1 MDLKRPGSWLR
12 QILNVSG
19 VIIVILGLV
28 AVATYNASSQKR
40 ELPNFNLPKSLLFQ
54 YRDDEGN
61 AVLSAVVTEQ
71 GKKWWVIPRAT
82 VLNAELP
89 EETMQASAKTLTV
102 VGARNALADS
112 VQLNIDDVWQIDRLG
127 LAALIENIGGIDVTP
142 KRDMVLGKLTSDD
155 FMSLRAGNRVH
166 LDGIYGA
173 WYAITADKESDQLAQ
188 FEDVWHQLM
197 NRTDA
202 ATLGT
207 VLSSVG
213 SVSRA
218 SLAHDELVIVF
229 EKWQQVADVDG
240 MTWPIIDVAKSDGL
254 SVISPAGVAQ
264 LVQSGVR
271 ERLAS

>member
-112 VQLNIDDVWQIDRLG
+112 VQLNIDDVWQLDRLG

-142 KRDMVLGKLTSDD
+142 KRDMILGKLTSDD